1 MLGRVWP
8 AGQGGDPAP
17 LPCPRE
23 AVLHSTTQERQGAA
37 GEGQGGH
44 KDDSVWSMS
53 VDEERLQELGLVS
66 LEQAES
72 GFHQC
77 IQICQ
82 ITESHR
88 TTESIT
94 LEKPS

>member
-1 MLGRVWP
+1 
-8 AGQGGDPAP
+8 
-17 LPCPRE
+17 
-23 AVLHSTTQERQGAA
+23 
-37 GEGQGGH
+37 
-44 KDDSVWSMS
+44 MS

-72 GFHQC
+72 GFHQS

-88 TTESIT
+88 INYTGEA
-94 LEKPS
+94 LLDH

>member
-1 MLGRVWP
+1 
-8 AGQGGDPAP
+8 
-17 LPCPRE
+17 
-23 AVLHSTTQERQGAA
+23 
-37 GEGQGGH
+37 
-44 KDDSVWSMS
+44 MS

-72 GFHQC
+72 GFHQS